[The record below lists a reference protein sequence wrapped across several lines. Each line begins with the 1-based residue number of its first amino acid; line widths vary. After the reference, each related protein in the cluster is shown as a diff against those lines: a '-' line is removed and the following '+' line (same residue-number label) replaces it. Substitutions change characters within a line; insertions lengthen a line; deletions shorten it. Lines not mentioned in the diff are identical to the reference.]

1 MPKASELLR
10 AARALWNKFSW
21 SSKRPIETDAD
32 GNVVAICAGT
42 AIAIAVNEKGNNPR
56 AVWHLGN
63 VMGGLAPD
71 FNNTPGRTA
80 EEVFAAFD
88 QAALNAEAEERAA
101 A

>member
-10 AARALWNKFSW
+10 AARALWNKFAW
-21 SSKRPIETDAD
+21 SSKRPVEIDAD
-32 GNVVAICAGT
+32 GNIIAMCAGT
-42 AIAIAVNEKGNNPR
+42 VMAVAVSETGNNPR
-56 AVWHLGN
+56 AWWHLTAE
-63 VMGGLAPD
+63 MGGFAPD

-80 EEVFAAFD
+80 EEVFTAFD